1 MFFSWLLYRHGA
13 KILIMH
19 SNIQA
24 MTHLEIYLSQVS
36 LLLSANRMRASAE
49 PRQAPR

>member
-1 MFFSWLLYRHGA
+1 MFFSWLMLRHGG
-13 KILIMH
+13 KILILH

-36 LLLSANRMRASAE
+36 LLLSANRTRASAE
-49 PRQAPR
+49 PRRAPR